1 VSFCGVTQFAAD
13 ETFIGLVRFMVVFVP
28 SPKSATEINVGET
41 NEASVGIGCTSAT
54 FTTNIVWIPNHQR
67 YFCAAVRTE
76 LALWNAKPEFESPEK
91 AADHVIIPPRKKI
104 ASHAQTANVDHQ
116 VEINAT
122 LLVLGR

>member
-1 VSFCGVTQFAAD
+1 MSVRLSHPAEGRPRPRTHDYATKVSFCGVTQFAVD
-13 ETFIGLVRFMVVFVP
+13 ETFIGLVRFIVVFVP

-76 LALWNAKPEFESPEK
+76 LALWNAKPEFE
-91 AADHVIIPPRKKI
+91 
-104 ASHAQTANVDHQ
+104 
-116 VEINAT
+116 
-122 LLVLGR
+122 